1 MSLLEAVG
9 LVRLIPAWAK
19 GGRTRLMKAPRV
31 MITDTGL
38 AAHLA
43 GADVD
48 TFRQDPTSL
57 GPLLE
62 NFVAM
67 ELERQ
72 CSWST
77 NRARLFHFRSYAGRE
92 VDLVLERPNG
102 NLAGIEVKAGTVG
115 ERDFAGL
122 RTLAE
127 LSGARFK
134 RGVVLHT
141 GSEVQTFGKNLW
153 AVPIA
158 ALWHPVR
165 PPLQGH
171 SPTRHT

>member
-1 MSLLEAVG
+1 M
-9 LVRLIPAWAK
+9 PAWTLT
-19 GGRTRLMKAPRV
+19 GGRTRLMKAPRLL
-31 MITDTGL
+31 ITDTGL

-43 GADVD
+43 GSDVD
-48 TFRQDPTSL
+48 TFRQDPASF

-77 NRARLFHFRSYAGRE
+77 NRARLTHFRSYAARE

-102 NLAGIEVKAGTVG
+102 NIIGIDVKAGTVG
-115 ERDFAGL
+115 EPDFAGL

-127 LSGARFK
+127 LAGHRFR
-134 RGVVLHT
+134 RGIVLHT
-141 GSEVQTFGKNLW
+141 GSEAQPFGKNLW
-153 AVPIA
+153 ALPVS
-158 ALWHPVR
+158 ALWSV
-165 PPLQGH
+165 
-171 SPTRHT
+171 S